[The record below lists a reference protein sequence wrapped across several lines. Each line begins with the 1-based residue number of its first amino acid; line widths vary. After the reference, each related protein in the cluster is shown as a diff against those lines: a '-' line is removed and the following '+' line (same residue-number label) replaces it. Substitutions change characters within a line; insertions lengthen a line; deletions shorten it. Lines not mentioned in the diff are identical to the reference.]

1 MEHKSNIYTGKKT
14 IHKLQCRNIV
24 FCSSFGA
31 EFHCLFDFIDVK
43 RKLLLKW
50 HIMCWLLTLFPFV
63 CFVINNSIEANQ
75 IDFSLFQFQ
84 NRCISWEKKIKITQV
99 RKKVRLGTNL
109 ARNSYILYIINHW
122 MLCLLFDC
130 VCCTSEGQS
139 IFWFTFTHLNYASFL
154 LKMIFFIE

>member
-99 RKKVRLGTNL
+99 QKKVRLGTNL

-122 MLCLLFDC
+122 MLLCLLHKWREKHLLIYFHALKLRL
-130 VCCTSEGQS
+130 
-139 IFWFTFTHLNYASFL
+139 IF
-154 LKMIFFIE
+154 IEDDFFIE